1 MYLKLNCEG
10 GKSIFCIGG
19 YVVLARNK
27 YERTVNDLAPFG
39 SSGGCLEL
47 LKLIAN

>member
-1 MYLKLNCEG
+1 M
-10 GKSIFCIGG
+10 
-19 YVVLARNK
+19 LARIK

-47 LKLIAN
+47 FKINR

>member
-1 MYLKLNCEG
+1 V
-10 GKSIFCIGG
+10 F
-19 YVVLARNK
+19 ARIK

-47 LKLIAN
+47 LKLTVN